1 MRSLLARICVIASA
15 VFGGGCSEEPSTG
28 LSRADVEAIT
38 RLLSGDG
45 KQVVFGVQRTSETE
59 VTAWAT
65 PRVEAGT
72 AQPAGGAMEF
82 VLSKSSGGWR
92 IVRQKPAE
100 Q

>member
-65 PRVEAGT
+65 
-72 AQPAGGAMEF
+72 AGGVRNAVRALATDGAGGVSAF
-82 VLSKSSGGWR
+82 RSGL
-92 IVRQKPAE
+92 E
-100 Q
+100 